1 MEIIL
6 LVPVSRVYNGVE
18 SSGWAG
24 ECSRRA
30 SSAWVLGTGLR
41 EGFPCRGRS
50 HQLGSVTNTECSGWC
65 PPRNLMSSFPSE
77 EQRAGRENL
86 LSCDGS
92 STDQKFVQFSGQLCD
107 DPLLLCKEYRT
118 LRWLKMNFGLEAP
131 YTLSGW
137 YHLVISHCVLL
148 CYFGCCC
155 PGTQNPKPSWGI
167 DWESKPPS
175 ELWLNVSL
183 PIPILLVKSLFEK
196 LWECLLC
203 IYGSRVI

>member
-1 MEIIL
+1 MGSKVQAELGNAVGGL
-6 LVPVSRVYNGVE
+6 LLPECWARVCGK
-18 SSGWAG
+18 
-24 ECSRRA
+24 
-30 SSAWVLGTGLR
+30 
-41 EGFPCRGRS
+41 GFPAGDAAISWAQRAWT
-50 HQLGSVTNTECSGWC
+50 LTECPGWC
-65 PPRNLMSSFPSE
+65 PLRNLMSSFPSE

-86 LSCDGS
+86 LSWDGS
-92 STDQKFVQFSGQLCD
+92 STDQKFAQVSGQLCD
-107 DPLLLCKEYRT
+107 DPLFLCKEYRT